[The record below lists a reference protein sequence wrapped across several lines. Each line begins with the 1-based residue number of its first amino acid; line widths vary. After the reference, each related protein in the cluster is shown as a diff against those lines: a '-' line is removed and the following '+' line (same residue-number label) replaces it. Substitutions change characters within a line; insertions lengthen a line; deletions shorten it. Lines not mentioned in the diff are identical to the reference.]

1 MRNLWF
7 SLRESWIKRQNC
19 IGDVGTSLRQY
30 PQFIYLLFKSKKK
43 RVQTLHI
50 LYCLHQSKEFKE
62 KYISLKTSLQ
72 LQRKRVDKLVI
83 LGNDPTAGSPTVTLL
98 RLLLPLNDQV

>member
-19 IGDVGTSLRQY
+19 IGDVGTSLLQY

-43 RVQTLHI
+43 
-50 LYCLHQSKEFKE
+50 K
-62 KYISLKTSLQ
+62 
-72 LQRKRVDKLVI
+72 
-83 LGNDPTAGSPTVTLL
+83 GSNVAHTLL
-98 RLLLPLNDQV
+98 SPSKQRI